1 MADLDR
7 ELRLLLDKQ
16 ALGELLIRIDR
27 FERRNGEWRFASRRV
42 AMEWMSEEIEASDAF
57 PGGYRLENFAPTRYD
72 RSDPSYERNWQ

>member
-27 FERRNGEWRFASRRV
+27 FERREGDWRFASRRV
-42 AMEWMSEEIEASDAF
+42 ATEWMSEEIEDSEAF
-57 PGGYRLENFAPTRYD
+57 PGGDRLENFAPTRND
-72 RSDPSYERNWQ
+72 RSDPSYERHWE